1 MEAVIER
8 MKDFKL
14 RFRDELDPTENK
26 ILKFIDAAIDKLSEV
41 FGPISRWVK
50 LVFNK

>member
-41 FGPISRWVK
+41 FGPISGE
-50 LVFNK
+50 LNSSFNK